1 MKNFLYKLIHYQML
15 FVFILVGAAAAE
27 VKTQD
32 NRGSINMVHARE
44 SAEAMLKEGVKL
56 FELESGYKVNLV
68 FVHTDNLKQLLIKGA
83 LNNSLPD
90 VILAPSDFAS
100 IAPIIKLSKLPPAL
114 LSSDL
119 MPEAVESM
127 HYQENYYGVPV
138 ISGNHLMLFYNKKY
152 VQNPAKNWQ
161 ELKEQAPELR
171 ARGIEPIGWNYHEM
185 YWFSGFAAT
194 LGGSILSNG
203 KLSLNSSAYAD
214 ALVFYK
220 ELTES
225 GLIPFACDYDCAQK
239 DFQDQRFAYSINGEW
254 ALADFEHALGKNLGI
269 TLIPAIGDKP
279 FRPLF
284 STLGLMFPDNSL
296 EGVKAKSL
304 SALALFF
311 QSSGFQDRIFEQQRF
326 LPVNKN
332 SFKHVEAEASDNIKM
347 LLKQLAQARPMSP
360 NPVMASAW
368 LGMRKGFERYMAGI
382 SSAEE
387 AVDYMQKFA
396 ERDYQKLQ
404 SEK

>member
-1 MKNFLYKLIHYQML
+1 MLLVFL
-15 FVFILVGAAAAE
+15 FAGTAAAE
-27 VKTQD
+27 VNIQESPL
-32 NRGSINMVHARE
+32 SINMVHARE
-44 SAEAMLKEGVKL
+44 SAEPMLKEGVKL
-56 FELESGYKVNLV
+56 FELQSGYKVNLV
-68 FVHTDNLKQLLIKGA
+68 FVHNDNLKQLLIKGA

-90 VILAPSDFAS
+90 VVLAPSDFAS
-100 IAPIIKLSKLPPAL
+100 LAPIIKLSKLPPAL
-114 LSSDL
+114 LSSEL
-119 MPEAVESM
+119 MPEAVDSM
-127 HYQENYYGVPV
+127 RYQENYYGVPV

-152 VQNPAKNWQ
+152 VQNPAENWQ

-171 ARGIEPIGWNYHEM
+171 SKGIEPIGWNYHEM

-214 ALVFYK
+214 ALIFYK

-239 DFQDQRFAYSINGEW
+239 DFQEQRFAYSINGEW
-254 ALADFEHALGKNLGI
+254 ALADFERALGKNLGI
-269 TLIPAIGDKP
+269 TLIPAIADKP

-284 STLGLMFPDNSL
+284 STLGLMFPGNSL
-296 EGVKAKSL
+296 EGKKAKSL

-311 QSSGFQDRIFEQQRF
+311 QSSGFQDRLFEQQRF
-326 LPVNKN
+326 LPVNQS
-332 SFKHVEAEASDNIKM
+332 SFKHVQATASDNIKM
-347 LLKQLAQARPMSP
+347 LLKQLAQANAMSP
-360 NPVMASAW
+360 DPVMASAW

-387 AVDYMQKFA
+387 AAEYMQKFA
-396 ERDYQKLQ
+396 ERDYQKSQ